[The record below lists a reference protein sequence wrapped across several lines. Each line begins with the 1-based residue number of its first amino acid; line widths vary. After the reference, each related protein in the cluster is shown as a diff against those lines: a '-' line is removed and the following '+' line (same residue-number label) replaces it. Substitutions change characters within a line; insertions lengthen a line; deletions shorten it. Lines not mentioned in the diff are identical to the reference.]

1 MYPSISFKRT
11 LYIFIYPL
19 KCSYIS
25 FKGSLYFFFTINH
38 SQPHTIMSLKW
49 FIPLN
54 GLSPKRDKPHRFL
67 LAQPNKNPSPQR
79 DKRQT
84 GQRALAGTAEQET
97 VIENECVHP
106 SPHCPHQGLALTI
119 IAQSCDL
126 LEELDKYP
134 RSHRTKNLV
143 EPPVLLLANGT
154 AVPGGVAFAPKQFAI
169 EFL

>member
-1 MYPSISFKRT
+1 MYPYFKGT

-38 SQPHTIMSLKW
+38 SQPHTIMSLQW

-67 LAQPNKNPSPQR
+67 LAQPNKNPSPKR

-97 VIENECVHP
+97 IIENECVHP
-106 SPHCPHQGLALTI
+106 SPHGPHQGLALI
-119 IAQSCDL
+119 IIDQSCDI
-126 LEELDKYP
+126 LEELDQSP
-134 RSHRTKNLV
+134 RSHRTSYLV
-143 EPPVLLLANGT
+143 EPPVRPLANGT
-154 AVPGGVAFAPKQFAI
+154 AVPGGVAFVPKQFAI